1 MQGFISSF
9 IILLI
14 ALQTSG
20 RLLVF
25 KLQQYHIRAQ
35 VKQQIKAGVPED
47 ELVLLK
53 IPAALEQGH
62 NRVFQRIHAR
72 EFRYHGQM
80 YDIVRQQSR
89 GDTTWYYCVSD
100 EQETLLFA
108 RLDELVQ
115 QNMTGTQP
123 HNSQIEML
131 LRLLG
136 ALYFYDGIQQLEISR
151 DAAAQLAA
159 LFQFRVKT
167 WKAHP
172 ATPPPEQAA

>member
-1 MQGFISSF
+1 MQSVISSF
-9 IILLI
+9 VILLI
-14 ALQTSG
+14 MLQTTG
-20 RLLVF
+20 RLIVF
-25 KLQQYHIRAQ
+25 KLQQYQIRAQ

-53 IPAALEQGH
+53 IPAVLEQGH

-80 YDIVRQQSR
+80 YDIVRQQSK

-108 RLDELVQ
+108 RLDELVH

-123 HNSQIEML
+123 HSKIEML

-136 ALYFYDGIQQLEISR
+136 ALYLDDENNQLEISR
-151 DAAAQLAA
+151 AAAVQLAA
-159 LFQFRVKT
+159 LFQFRLKT
-167 WKAHP
+167 WKAVP
-172 ATPPPEQAA
+172 AIPPPEQTA